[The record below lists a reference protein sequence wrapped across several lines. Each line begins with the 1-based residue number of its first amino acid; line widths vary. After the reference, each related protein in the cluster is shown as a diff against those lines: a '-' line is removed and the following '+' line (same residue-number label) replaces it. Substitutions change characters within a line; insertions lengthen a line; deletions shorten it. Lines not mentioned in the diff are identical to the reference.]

1 MKNTRLGNVIEQVK
15 NAITNVCKPWIF
27 NGDGTINDNVITGE
41 VLYLLEEM
49 KEYEISVSDE
59 YIADFLKNDWHKRRN
74 GNTYNISAN
83 ISNHIDYKALE
94 IDDGCIFLV
103 QVHLYGDIRFG
114 YSDYFVI
121 KMEHFESFF
130 ELENWIQS
138 KMINDRYSAY
148 IDLMSETY
156 SVYDHEKQENVG
168 DFYEREV
175 EDLLNQINEDN

>member
-1 MKNTRLGNVIEQVK
+1 MKNTRLENVIEQVK
-15 NAITNVCKPWIF
+15 NARIGSYRPWIF
-27 NGDGTINDNVITGE
+27 NDDGTIKDNVITGE

-59 YIADFLKNDWHKRRN
+59 YIADFLKIDWHKRRN

-83 ISNHIDYKALE
+83 ISNDIDYTALE
-94 IDDGCIFLV
+94 TEDCCIFLV
-103 QVHLYGDIRFG
+103 KVHLYGDIRGG
-114 YSDYFVI
+114 YSDYFVL
-121 KMEHFESFF
+121 KMEDFESFF

>member
-1 MKNTRLGNVIEQVK
+1 MIEFKELRVTPDGKTLIIDVAVK
-15 NAITNVCKPWIF
+15 
-27 NGDGTINDNVITGE
+27 DLSYYDNV
-41 VLYLLEEM
+41 
-49 KEYEISVSDE
+49 
-59 YIADFLKNDWHKRRN
+59 YI
-74 GNTYNISAN
+74 
-83 ISNHIDYKALE
+83 E
-94 IDDGCIFLV
+94 IDDGCIFLI
-103 QVHLYGDIRFG
+103 QIHLYGDIRCG
-114 YSDYFVI
+114 YSDYFVL
-121 KMEHFESFF
+121 KMEDFESFF